1 MMLLR
6 PGNRKCRRPAAAA
19 SRRDKVAGPMDRGRR
34 MNAESDAARE
44 PGAHSGPAAATP
56 AEQVLAQL
64 ERSITRLRD
73 PGLPPAWVVHEV
85 RKDLKR
91 ARALLRLCDGPL
103 STRRAE
109 KRCGAAARELA
120 HLRDADAAEE
130 TVARLRSR
138 ADARELA
145 ALDRLSA
152 VIANRR
158 TAGPE
163 PAGLPRSLA
172 KRVADQL
179 EDVQAEVE
187 SWSFEEVTP
196 AVLDAGL
203 AASRDASARAYRRA
217 AADGGMERFH
227 DFRKAVKRE
236 LYQRELSGR
245 PLERMERA
253 TLKKL
258 ADVLGELQDL
268 DVLRGILRE
277 RGLWR
282 GPAKR
287 LTRRTSRELKAR
299 ALRLGEGRYRRRSS

>member
-1 MMLLR
+1 
-6 PGNRKCRRPAAAA
+6 
-19 SRRDKVAGPMDRGRR
+19 

-44 PGAHSGPAAATP
+44 PGASTGPAAATP

>member
-1 MMLLR
+1 MMRLR
-6 PGNRKCRRPAAAA
+6 PGDRKWPGPAAAA
-19 SRRDKVAGPMDRGRR
+19 SRHGKVAGPTDRGRR
-34 MNAESDAARE
+34 MNAETDAARE
-44 PGAHSGPAAATP
+44 QGAPAGATP
-56 AEQVLAQL
+56 ATPAAQVLAQL
-64 ERSITRLRD
+64 ERSIARLRD
-73 PGLPPAWVVHEV
+73 PALPPAWVVHEV

-103 STRRAE
+103 STRSAE

-130 TVARLRSR
+130 TVARLRPR
-138 ADARELA
+138 ADADELA

-152 VIANRR
+152 VIATRR
-158 TAGPE
+158 TAGAE

-172 KRVADQL
+172 QRVADQL
-179 EDVQAEVE
+179 QDVRAEVE
-187 SWSFEEVTP
+187 SWSFQEVTP

-203 AASRDASARAYRRA
+203 ADSRAASARAYRRA
-217 AADGGMERFH
+217 AADGRMERFH